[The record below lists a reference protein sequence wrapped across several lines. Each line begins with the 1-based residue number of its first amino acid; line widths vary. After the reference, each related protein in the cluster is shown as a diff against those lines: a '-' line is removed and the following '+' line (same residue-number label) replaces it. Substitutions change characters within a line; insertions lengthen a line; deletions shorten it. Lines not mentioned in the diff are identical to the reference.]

1 MLEESA
7 LNVAQKKTDTIEQ
20 KPQDHEAVS
29 VALKQDDK
37 EERQQLPD
45 DNQKSQKEPESTI
58 QKQEELSAE
67 KAESQPLKRA
77 ISQT

>member
-7 LNVAQKKTDTIEQ
+7 LNVAQNKTDTIES
-20 KPQDHEAVS
+20 KPLDHEAAS

-37 EERQQLPD
+37 EERQQLTNI
-45 DNQKSQKEPESTI
+45 NQKSQKEPESTI

-67 KAESQPLKRA
+67 KAESQQLKRA
-77 ISQT
+77 TSQT

>member
-7 LNVAQKKTDTIEQ
+7 LNVAQKKTETIEQ
-20 KPQDHEAVS
+20 KPLDNEAVS

-37 EERQQLPD
+37 EERQQLINI
-45 DNQKSQKEPESTI
+45 NQKSQKEPESAI

-67 KAESQPLKRA
+67 KAESQQLRRA
-77 ISQT
+77 TSQT